1 MNISQSSGSDFALS
15 QDLDFV
21 KQALS
26 AAAAIDAAYRL
37 GVLARLQREPGDALT
52 IARDCEIHE
61 RGAYTLLAVLAGLG
75 LLKTDEAGTYYAA
88 TPNLVAV
95 GDLQAYLHPLADVV
109 KYNRSIHA
117 GDTSYGAQTFYPTIV
132 SGLAD
137 LMAGHAQRFA
147 DYLSRPGLRVLDVG
161 AGGAPWS
168 RALASRDPKC
178 HVTAADLPAVLATTR
193 RAVSSAGLN
202 LQFDYLAGDVF
213 ESDLGAD
220 TYDIVIA
227 GNFCHLFDADTNRR
241 FLRRLWP
248 ALRRGGILAIVDS
261 LLGER
266 LDSPLP
272 VALYGLGLLL
282 RTDSGRV
289 YPFSAFAGW
298 LEEAG
303 CVGIERFELSDSGDL
318 SLITARRP

>member
-1 MNISQSSGSDFALS
+1 M
-15 QDLDFV
+15 
-21 KQALS
+21 
-26 AAAAIDAAYRL
+26 
-37 GVLARLQREPGDALT
+37 
-52 IARDCEIHE
+52 
-61 RGAYTLLAVLAGLG
+61 
-75 LLKTDEAGTYYAA
+75 
-88 TPNLVAV
+88 
-95 GDLQAYLHPLADVV
+95 
-109 KYNRSIHA
+109 
-117 GDTSYGAQTFYPTIV
+117 
-132 SGLAD
+132 
-137 LMAGHAQRFA
+137 
-147 DYLSRPGLRVLDVG
+147 LDVG

-213 ESDLGAD
+213 QSDLGAD

-227 GNFCHLFDADTNRR
+227 GNFCHLFDADTNRS

-298 LEEAG
+298 LEDAG
-303 CVGIERFELSDSGDL
+303 YVGIERFELSDSGDL